1 MKTLIATLALGAL
14 VATCA
19 VAKQPAY
26 PGGNYPCPEYNRTD
40 QTCGV
45 HKENTM
51 RPNSGRQNGQENIK
65 QK

>member
-1 MKTLIATLALGAL
+1 MKTLIATLALAAL
-14 VATCA
+14 IATYA

-26 PGGNYPCPEYNRTD
+26 PSGNYPCPEYNHTD

-45 HKENTM
+45 HKEKTM

>member
-1 MKTLIATLALGAL
+1 MKTLIGTLAVAL
-14 VATCA
+14 VATYA

-26 PGGNYPCPEYNRTD
+26 PGRNYPCLEYNHAD

-45 HKENTM
+45 HKEKPM

-65 QK
+65 QQ